1 MDANDRRTNACRRRE
16 WSWLAVAVVVMLSLS
31 AGQTSQLLAQADG
44 SKEFRKTVPLKSGG
58 RLEIE
63 AYKGSVNLQ
72 GWDRD
77 EVEIIA
83 TIEAPT
89 GVDRRYAEET
99 VEATE
104 IEVRARD
111 GYVSIRSDYD
121 KVPSERRWFFGS
133 NRTLPYVH
141 YQIKAPRQVELRLE
155 DHKSD
160 LEVASMR
167 GQLTIDTYKGALRTD
182 NISGRLILE
191 TYKGEARVRGF
202 DGSLDVST
210 YKGDVIIEASA
221 LAANSRLETYK
232 GRIEV
237 KMPAA
242 QGFELVADLG
252 RRVDFHSDF
261 EVPRQ
266 RQDDDDRYIKA
277 SVNGGGPELYLRSTK
292 GSIRLRN

>member
-1 MDANDRRTNACRRRE
+1 METIFRITKTLGRRKS
-16 WSWLAVAVVVMLSLS
+16 SWLVAALIAVLSLG
-31 AGQTSQLLAQADG
+31 AGQNSRLLAQADG
-44 SKEFRKTVPLKSGG
+44 SKEFRKTVPLTSGG
-58 RLEIE
+58 RLDIDV
-63 AYKGSVNLQ
+63 YKGSVNIQ
-72 GWDRD
+72 GWDRE

-83 TIEAPT
+83 TIEAPAD
-89 GVDRRYAEET
+89 VDRRYAEET

-104 IEVRARD
+104 IEVRSRD

-141 YQIKAPRQVELRLE
+141 YQIKAPRHLELRLE

-160 LEVASMR
+160 LEVASLR
-167 GQLTIDTYKGALRTD
+167 GELTIDTYKGTLRSD
-182 NISGRLILE
+182 NLTGRLILE

-202 DGSLDVST
+202 DGSIDVST
-210 YKGDVIIEASA
+210 YKGDVIIDASA

-261 EVPRQ
+261 EVPR
-266 RQDDDDRYIKA
+266 RRWDDDDNYIKA
-277 SVNGGGPELYLRSTK
+277 SVNGGGPEIYLRSTK